1 MRVSHYES
9 CELMMFVTHKAILL
23 TALLWVM
30 LISGCTVFTDLPA
43 GTRNIVTGSP
53 VVEQETVTSPAFVDV
68 APPPLDYHVGPGD
81 VLYVVVQAQPD
92 LGSSVLSTSGNV
104 RGNRIDG
111 EGRIHLPLIG
121 EINIG
126 GLTISGVKAQLSQAY
141 AAYIKNPWIVVEVS
155 EFKSQPLYLM
165 GQFRT
170 AGTFYMDR
178 PLTLLQGLSEGGG
191 LLDTANLRS
200 ARLIRAKKTLPV
212 DLLAL
217 FDGGDPAQNVWL
229 QSGDTIYVP
238 DDKNQNVFVFGAVEK
253 PGPVVMPNGSLT
265 LGQALA
271 SSKFDDIRGHFGYV
285 RIVRSLSPTRG
296 ELLVVDFEAIL
307 KGEALPFQLMKG
319 DIVYVPRSRIGNW
332 NEAISEILPSLQ
344 LVSSLLEPFV
354 QITYLNNN

>member
-1 MRVSHYES
+1 
-9 CELMMFVTHKAILL
+9 
-23 TALLWVM
+23 
-30 LISGCTVFTDLPA
+30 
-43 GTRNIVTGSP
+43 
-53 VVEQETVTSPAFVDV
+53 
-68 APPPLDYHVGPGD
+68 
-81 VLYVVVQAQPD
+81 VVQAQPE
-92 LGSSVLSTSGNV
+92 LGSSVLSGAKDV
-104 RGNRIDG
+104 QGNRIDG
-111 EGRIHLPLIG
+111 KGLIHLPLVG
-121 EINIG
+121 ELNVG
-126 GLTISGVKAQLSQAY
+126 GMTISQVEATVALAY
-141 AAYIKNPWIVVEVS
+141 STFIKNPWIVVEVA

-178 PLTLLQGLSEGGG
+178 PLTLLQGLSQGGG

-200 ARLIRAKKTLPV
+200 ARLIREKKTMPV

-217 FDGGDPAQNVWL
+217 FEGGDPAQNVWL

-238 DDKNQNVFVFGAVEK
+238 DDKNQNVFVFGAVDK

-271 SSKFDDIRGHFGYV
+271 SAQFDDIRGHAGFI

-296 ELLVVDFEAIL
+296 ELLVVDFDAVIN
-307 KGEALPFQLMKG
+307 GEALPFQLVKG
-319 DIVYVPRSRIGNW
+319 DIIYAPRSRIGNW
-332 NEAISEILPSLQ
+332 NEAINEILPSLR